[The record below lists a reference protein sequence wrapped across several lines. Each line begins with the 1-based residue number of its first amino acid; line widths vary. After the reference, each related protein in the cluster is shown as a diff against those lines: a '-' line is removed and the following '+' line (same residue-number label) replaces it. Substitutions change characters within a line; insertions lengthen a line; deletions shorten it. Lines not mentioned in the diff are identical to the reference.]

1 MTYNKYGNKKIRL
14 PDGTVYDSKKEYKR
28 HMELMLLQRAG
39 EIHDLKRQVKYELIP
54 KQEGERAVCYVA
66 DFVYTDTRTGE
77 EIVEDCKG
85 FRTDVYK
92 LKAKIFRYR
101 YGKKILET

>member
-1 MTYNKYGNKKIRL
+1 MNYNKYGNKKIRL

-28 HMELMLLQRAG
+28 HMELLLLQRAG
-39 EIHDLKRQVKYELIP
+39 EITDLKRQVKYELIP
-54 KQEGERAVCYVA
+54 KQEGERAVYYVA

-77 EIVEDCKG
+77 EVVEDCKG

-92 LKAKIFRYR
+92 LKAKIYRYR
-101 YGKKILET
+101 YGKKIHET